1 MLKQRSSSK
10 FKTDVVLELLRGE
23 TLESLSRKY
32 GVTMGEIDSW
42 RNDFIE
48 NGRQGFKKDPNNS
61 KLAEAQRKIGQLEM
75 EIELIKKKQLIVQR
89 LKGR

>member
-1 MLKQRSSSK
+1 
-10 FKTDVVLELLRGE
+10 
-23 TLESLSRKY
+23 
-32 GVTMGEIDSW
+32 MGEIDSW

-75 EIELIKKKQLIVQR
+75 EIEKKKKKQLIVQR

>member
-1 MLKQRSSSK
+1 MLKQRRSSK

-42 RNDFIE
+42 R
-48 NGRQGFKKDPNNS
+48 KLKMVAKDSRKTPIIPNWL
-61 KLAEAQRKIGQLEM
+61 KLNAKSVNWRWKLS
-75 EIELIKKKQLIVQR
+75 
-89 LKGR
+89 

>member
-1 MLKQRSSSK
+1 MLKQRRSSK

-61 KLAEAQRKIGQLEM
+61 KLAEAQRKIGQLEI
-75 EIELIKKKQLIVQR
+75 EIKKKKKKQLIVQR

>member
-1 MLKQRSSSK
+1 
-10 FKTDVVLELLRGE
+10 
-23 TLESLSRKY
+23 
-32 GVTMGEIDSW
+32 MGEIDSW